1 MGLNLVTS
9 LCSFS
14 RVDVN
19 PGKFKTWNLVK

>member
-9 LCSFS
+9 LCNFS
-14 RVDVN
+14 IFDVN